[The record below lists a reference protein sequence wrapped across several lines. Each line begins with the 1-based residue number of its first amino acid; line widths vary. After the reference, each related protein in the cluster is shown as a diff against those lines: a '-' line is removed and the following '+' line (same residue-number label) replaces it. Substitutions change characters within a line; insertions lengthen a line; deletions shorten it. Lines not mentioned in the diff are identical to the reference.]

1 MILQYQFLHKRA
13 EIFQKLTSLRVS
25 EFDGLW
31 DQLQPKLTAARTE
44 RLGREKRQRAPG
56 GGRHSALDQRDQ
68 LLLTLVWLRHY
79 PIYPVLGYLFG
90 VSRAAVER
98 YFLAIL
104 PVLEQAG
111 YDTLRYVKPTRKKR
125 RNLAQLLDA
134 IPELAVIVDSF
145 EQRVQRPTTA
155 ADRQLWYSG
164 KQRQQTVKTQVVVE
178 AETGRLVDVAPAMPG
193 STSDLALVR
202 QTQPW
207 QRLPPGV
214 ALLGDQAYRT
224 LERHYPLSFCPRRK
238 PNHRPRSPDDQL
250 YNRAFAQRRIV
261 VENTICRM
269 RRFACL
275 THTDRHHRRRLDQR
289 RLAVALLVNHQ
300 LTSRLVA

>member
-1 MILQYQFLHKRA
+1 MILQYETLHQRP

-25 EFDGLW
+25 EFDSLW
-31 DQLQPKLTAARTE
+31 QQLAPRLAEAHDLRLRRTQ
-44 RLGREKRQRAPG
+44 RQRAPG
-56 GGRHSALDQRDQ
+56 GGRHSTLDQRDQ

-79 PIYPVLGYLFG
+79 LTYDVLGFLFG
-90 VSRAAVER
+90 VSRVAVER
-98 YFLAIL
+98 YFVDVL
-104 PVLEQAG
+104 PVLQQAG
-111 YDTLRYVKPTRKKR
+111 YDTLRYTPPSRKKR
-125 RNLAQLLDA
+125 RSLAQLLDE

-145 EQRVQRPTTA
+145 EQRVHRPTSA

-164 KQRQQTVKTQVVVE
+164 KQRQHTVKTQVLVE
-178 AETGRLVDVAPAMPG
+178 AETGRLVDVAPAAPG
-193 STSDLALVR
+193 STCDLALMR

-207 QRLPPGV
+207 HRLPPGV

-224 LERHYPLSFCPRRK
+224 LNRHYPLSFCPRRK
-238 PNHRPRSPDDQL
+238 PIRRPRSPDDIL

-275 THTDRHHRRRLDQR
+275 TQTDRHHRRRLDQR

-300 LTSRLVA
+300 LASRLVA